1 MATPRRDWDAI
12 VIGLGAMVAE
22 LSIDGVTPSAAEL
35 EAFRIDRP
43 ILLEKDPPNSWMV

>member
-1 MATPRRDWDAI
+1 MIAHDSAHAPDCHTF
-12 VIGLGAMVAE
+12 VAE
-22 LSIDGVTPSAAEL
+22 LSIDGVTPSAGEL